1 MANGFGTLFIGVS
14 GLQSSQNALNTTANN
29 LANVDTTGYVRQQVL
44 FTDRN
49 YVTFNETTAVS
60 KQQSGLGVY
69 IGDVIHS
76 RDVFLDRSYRTESGR
91 QAFYA
96 ATYEATNEVE
106 TYFQEMEGQAFQDAL
121 EDFWTSFQELYK
133 TPDDSVS
140 QNLVVQKAQLF
151 VSRAN
156 AVYSGLQSTTSIRRS
171 ATISIRSTSSA
182 IPSRIS
188 TFRS

>member
-69 IGDVIHS
+69 IGD
-76 RDVFLDRSYRTESGR
+76 
-91 QAFYA
+91 
-96 ATYEATNEVE
+96 
-106 TYFQEMEGQAFQDAL
+106 
-121 EDFWTSFQELYK
+121 SFQ
-133 TPDDSVS
+133 
-140 QNLVVQKAQLF
+140 
-151 VSRAN
+151 R
-156 AVYSGLQSTTSIRRS
+156 
-171 ATISIRSTSSA
+171 
-182 IPSRIS
+182 RIS
-188 TFRS
+188 GSFLPHEVGTAGILCGNL

>member
-106 TYFQEMEGQAFQDAL
+106 TYFQEMEGRAFQDAL

-151 VSRAN
+151 LS
-156 AVYSGLQSTTSIRRS
+156 LIH
-171 ATISIRSTSSA
+171 I
-182 IPSRIS
+182 
-188 TFRS
+188 

>member
-76 RDVFLDRSYRTESGR
+76 RDVFALTARSRDGRHSMRQLMRRPTRSRLIFRRWRDRLSRMHWKISG
-91 QAFYA
+91 
-96 ATYEATNEVE
+96 
-106 TYFQEMEGQAFQDAL
+106 
-121 EDFWTSFQELYK
+121 
-133 TPDDSVS
+133 P
-140 QNLVVQKAQLF
+140 LF
-151 VSRAN
+151 RN
-156 AVYSGLQSTTSIRRS
+156 CTRRRMT
-171 ATISIRSTSSA
+171 A
-182 IPSRIS
+182 
-188 TFRS
+188 

>member
-96 ATYEATNEVE
+96 ATYERPTRSRLI
-106 TYFQEMEGQAFQDAL
+106 FRRWRDRLSRMHWKISG
-121 EDFWTSFQELYK
+121 
-133 TPDDSVS
+133 P
-140 QNLVVQKAQLF
+140 LF
-151 VSRAN
+151 RN
-156 AVYSGLQSTTSIRRS
+156 YTRRRMT
-171 ATISIRSTSSA
+171 A
-182 IPSRIS
+182 
-188 TFRS
+188 

>member
-91 QAFYA
+91 KAFYV

-140 QNLVVQKAQLF
+140 QNLVVQKA
-151 VSRAN
+151 
-156 AVYSGLQSTTSIRRS
+156 
-171 ATISIRSTSSA
+171 
-182 IPSRIS
+182 IPFRIS

>member
-76 RDVFLDRSYRTESGR
+76 RDVFRDGRHSMWQLMRRPTRSRLIFRRWRDR
-91 QAFYA
+91 
-96 ATYEATNEVE
+96 
-106 TYFQEMEGQAFQDAL
+106 L
-121 EDFWTSFQELYK
+121 
-133 TPDDSVS
+133 
-140 QNLVVQKAQLF
+140 
-151 VSRAN
+151 SRMH
-156 AVYSGLQSTTSIRRS
+156 
-171 ATISIRSTSSA
+171 
-182 IPSRIS
+182 
-188 TFRS
+188 

>member
-14 GLQSSQNALNTTANN
+14 GSQSSQNALNTTANN

-76 RDVFLDRSYRTESGR
+76 RDVFLDRSYRTESGDGGTGFPGCTGR
-91 QAFYA
+91 FLDL
-96 ATYEATNEVE
+96 
-106 TYFQEMEGQAFQDAL
+106 FSGIIQDA
-121 EDFWTSFQELYK
+121 
-133 TPDDSVS
+133 
-140 QNLVVQKAQLF
+140 
-151 VSRAN
+151 
-156 AVYSGLQSTTSIRRS
+156 G
-171 ATISIRSTSSA
+171 
-182 IPSRIS
+182 
-188 TFRS
+188 

>member
-76 RDVFLDRSYRTESGR
+76 RDVFLDRSYRTESGLMR
-91 QAFYA
+91 RPTRSRRIFRRWRDRLSR
-96 ATYEATNEVE
+96 
-106 TYFQEMEGQAFQDAL
+106 MHWKISG
-121 EDFWTSFQELYK
+121 
-133 TPDDSVS
+133 P
-140 QNLVVQKAQLF
+140 LF
-151 VSRAN
+151 RNCTRHRMTA
-156 AVYSGLQSTTSIRRS
+156 
-171 ATISIRSTSSA
+171 
-182 IPSRIS
+182 
-188 TFRS
+188 